1 MANTLAEADDLILKL
16 NEEQLRLLNRKIVER
31 LKLIRRAKSSVSLA
45 RFNLGDRV
53 YFLYEG
59 RKRLGTI
66 IRLNQ
71 KSASLEADD
80 GQQWL
85 VAPGLLTKIIE
96 GQK

>member
-1 MANTLAEADDLILKL
+1 MVNTLTETDDLILKF

-45 RFNLGDRV
+45 CFNLGDRV

-59 RKRLGTI
+59 RKMLGAI

-71 KSASLEADD
+71 KIRFYQIGRRPAMVSGAGTANEDY
-80 GQQWL
+80 
-85 VAPGLLTKIIE
+85 
-96 GQK
+96 

>member
-1 MANTLAEADDLILKL
+1 MTNALAEANDLILKL

-59 RKRLGTI
+59 RKTLGTI

-71 KSASLEADD
+71 KSASIKLDD

-96 GQK
+96 GQR